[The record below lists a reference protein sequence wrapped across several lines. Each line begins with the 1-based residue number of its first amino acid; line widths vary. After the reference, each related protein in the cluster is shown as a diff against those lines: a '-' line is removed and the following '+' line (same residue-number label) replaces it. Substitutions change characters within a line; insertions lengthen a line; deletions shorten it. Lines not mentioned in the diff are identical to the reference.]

1 MSDPALPGFTAE
13 SFTHEGE
20 ERTVYRAGEG
30 PVVIVMTEVP
40 GITPA
45 VHQFACRVRDVG
57 FTVYVPQLFGTPM
70 KDFSVAYAAQTLS
83 RVCISKTFRVLASRE
98 SSPIVDWLRALARHL
113 HDRHGGP
120 GVGAVGM
127 CLTGNFGL
135 AMMLDAPVIAPVL
148 SQPSLPFP
156 IGAQRKQALHA
167 SDAAIAAAHEKI
179 DNDGAAILALRF
191 KGDPA
196 CPGERFERLRR
207 EFGDAFEGIEID
219 DRHANPEGPKPPHS
233 VLTNHLIDKQG
244 EPTREALD
252 RTLAF
257 LREHLYANAASLQ

>member
-1 MSDPALPGFTAE
+1 MADEPLPGFISE
-13 SFTHEGE
+13 QFDHEGE
-20 ERTVYRAGEG
+20 TRTVYRAGEG
-30 PVVIVMTEVP
+30 PVVIIMTEVP

-45 VHQFACRVRDVG
+45 VHRFACRVRDVG

-70 KDFSVAYAAQTLS
+70 RDFSIAYAAQTLS
-83 RVCISKTFRVLASRE
+83 RVCISKTFRVLASRQ
-98 SSPIVDWLRALARHL
+98 SSPIVDWLRSLARHL

-156 IGAQRKQALHA
+156 IGADRKQALHA
-167 SDAAIAAAHEKI
+167 SDAALAAAHEKI
-179 DNDGAAILALRF
+179 DKDGAAILALRF

-207 EFGDAFEGIEID
+207 EFGDAFESIEID
-219 DRHANPEGPKPPHS
+219 DKHANPEGPKPPHS
-233 VLTNHLIDKQG
+233 VLTNHLIDKKG

-257 LREHLYANAASLQ
+257 LREHLYADAA